1 MFTTKVQFEG
11 ALDGVSFRDWTFR
24 IGRDGHGAAGGIRFF
39 LQVRATSPCSVTG
52 EPYAW
57 GGRKWFLS
65 SHMTR
70 SEIIQ
75 TALMAVLAAVEH
87 EARED
92 FKYQGRAI
100 FGPHYDVDML
110 RCLCE
115 TGKDA
120 LDVRDK

>member
-1 MFTTKVQFEG
+1 MFTTRNQFED
-11 ALDGVSFRDWTFR
+11 ALLNVSFRDWSFR
-24 IGRDGHGAAGGIRFF
+24 IGRDGNTGDGALRFF
-39 LQVRATSPCSVTG
+39 LQVRAISPCSVTG
-52 EPYAW
+52 KPYAW

-75 TALMAVLAAVEH
+75 TALIATLAAVEH

-92 FKYQGRAI
+92 FKYRGKAI

-110 RCLCE
+110 RNLCLKGE
-115 TGKDA
+115 GA
-120 LDVRDK
+120 LDVRDR